1 VTNIFLKLF
10 EYQTLTNRVLLLL
23 FYVAAAS
30 TFIAGVLHLALIP
43 MFFALTPFDVT
54 IFFLVSGAA
63 QLFWVIPILRR
74 WSNLWYYVGIGGTAV
89 LIALFVIAVPGRGLQ
104 VSEFEIVIEVI
115 QIVFIISSIMIVREK
130 MLNAKL
136 ASARES

>member
-1 VTNIFLKLF
+1 M
-10 EYQTLTNRVLLLL
+10 TNRVLLLL

-30 TFIAGVLHLALIP
+30 TFIAGVLHLAVIP
-43 MFFALTPFDVT
+43 MFFTLMPFDITV
-54 IFFLVSGAA
+54 FFLVSGAA

-74 WSNLWYYVGIGGTAV
+74 WSNLWYYVGIGGTAI

-104 VSEFEIVIEVI
+104 VSEFEIVVELV
-115 QIVFIISSIMIVREK
+115 QIIFIISSIMIIREETLK
-130 MLNAKL
+130 TKL